1 MKIKGV
7 IKNLKIKKFLMT
19 IAKYIQEFLWSCCR
33 QCEVSSASD
42 SSLFQL
48 ILLLLKLYRLLP
60 MQSVLT
66 TGFSSVAPVTS
77 KAVPSSLFILA
88 SSVCKSLQCLI
99 STLTQGVKSGHLV
112 RVTCSV
118 VLWGWGGERNTA
130 NKYHWRVWGVLAV
143 SGSHW
148 VCPHTWRVC
157 FSRLHCSGFQVALQ
171 GNCPKQT
178 LCFMHFPGLN
188 CSGSG
193 SWVLH
198 KGTDSVGS
206 VFCALPRSEQLSRPG
221 GW

>member
-88 SSVCKSLQCLI
+88 SSVCKSLQH
-99 STLTQGVKSGHLV
+99 LTSALAQGGKGGNLF
-112 RVTCSV
+112 RLTYSV
-118 VLWGWGGERNTA
+118 VLQEGRNTA
-130 NKYHWRVWGVLAV
+130 NKYHWCVWGVLAV
-143 SGSHW
+143 SGPHW
-148 VCPHTWRVC
+148 VCPCSWHVC
-157 FSRLHCSGFQVALQ
+157 FPSLHC
-171 GNCPKQT
+171 
-178 LCFMHFPGLN
+178 
-188 CSGSG
+188 
-193 SWVLH
+193 
-198 KGTDSVGS
+198 
-206 VFCALPRSEQLSRPG
+206 
-221 GW
+221 